1 MFNFTSLL
9 GSMSKG
15 AGGAQ
20 GQSRPAP
27 TAAPTQAKPGTTDT
41 EWKKIYE
48 GMVANYM
55 QNPTPPPP
63 PAQLDMPPQMDAM
76 SYYRPAN
83 SVNDMAGLLNVT
95 PKYEQKQKQI
105 APVQN
110 EQYIRSLLRM

>member
-1 MFNFTSLL
+1 MFDFSSLF
-9 GSMSKG
+9 GSMGKGG
-15 AGGAQ
+15 AGG
-20 GQSRPAP
+20 QSKPAP
-27 TAAPTQAKPGTTDT
+27 TAASKPDTTDGD
-41 EWKKIYE
+41 WKKIYE

-63 PAQLDMPPQMDAM
+63 AAQLDMPPQMDAM
-76 SYYRPAN
+76 SHYRPAN